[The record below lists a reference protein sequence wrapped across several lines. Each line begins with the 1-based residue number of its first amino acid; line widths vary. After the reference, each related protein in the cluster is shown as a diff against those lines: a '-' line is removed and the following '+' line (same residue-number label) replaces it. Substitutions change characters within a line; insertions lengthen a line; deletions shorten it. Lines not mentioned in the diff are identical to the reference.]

1 MSLTLGVEL
10 PGVDVLPP
18 LVVGALTNGMYIII
32 SINVECGF
40 LEPFK
45 SSIDMKLVNE
55 LTCPQHMSKTGKTDT
70 FAFSG
75 PLGQERPCA
84 TWLRSVTVGFDWLR
98 SVTVGFDRF

>member
-1 MSLTLGVEL
+1 MSLMLGVEL
-10 PGVDVLPP
+10 PAVDVLPP

-55 LTCPQHMSKTGKTDT
+55 LTCSQHTVHVCPKQAKQIPSH
-70 FAFSG
+70 FQG
-75 PLGQERPCA
+75 PCQN
-84 TWLRSVTVGFDWLR
+84 
-98 SVTVGFDRF
+98 